1 MQSSA
6 VLAHSPL
13 LANLP
18 DDALARLGATAR
30 RRSYRRGEVI
40 FHQGDPGDSLHFL
53 IEGRVKVVLDA
64 ESGEEAVI
72 AILGPGDC
80 FGELSLI
87 DGEPR
92 SATVETLEAVQT
104 LSLSRADFMAFVRA
118 NPQIAERMMI
128 ALAGMVR
135 RADES
140 MADLVF
146 LDLEGRLVK
155 KLLELAEAHGR
166 DIDGAIEIEL
176 PITQEDLAAMI
187 GATRASVNKL
197 LGFYEDRGAVQRR
210 GRRIAIMDAERL
222 RRRIN

>member
-1 MQSSA
+1 
-6 VLAHSPL
+6 
-13 LANLP
+13 ANLP
-18 DDALARLGATAR
+18 EDALTRLGSTAR
-30 RRSYRRGEVI
+30 RRTYRRGEVI
-40 FHQGDPGDSLHFL
+40 FHQGDPGNSLHFL
-53 IEGRVKVVLDA
+53 TDGRVKVVLDA
-64 ESGEEAVI
+64 ETGEEAVI

-92 SATVETLEAVQT
+92 SATVETLESVQT
-104 LSLSRADFMAFVRA
+104 LSLSRTDFMEFIRSHPTA
-118 NPQIAERMMI
+118 AERMMV

-155 KLLELAEAHGR
+155 KLLELADAHGR

-176 PITQEDLAAMI
+176 PMTQEDLAAMI

-210 GRRIAIMDAERL
+210 GRRIAILDPDRL

>member
-1 MQSSA
+1 MLSTE
-6 VLAHSPL
+6 VLARSPL

-18 DDALARLGATAR
+18 PESLARLAASAR

-64 ESGEEAVI
+64 ESGDEAVI

-80 FGELSLI
+80 FGELALI

-92 SATVETLEAVQT
+92 SATVETLEPVQT
-104 LSLSRADFMAFVRA
+104 ISLSRADFMSFIRS
-118 NPQIAERMMI
+118 NPQAAERMMV

-166 DIDGAIEIEL
+166 DVDGAIEIEL
-176 PITQEDLAAMI
+176 PMTQEDLAAMI

-197 LGFYEDRGAVQRR
+197 LGWYEDRGAIQRR
-210 GRRIAIMDAERL
+210 GRRIAIYDPARL
-222 RRRIN
+222 RRRIT

>member
-1 MQSSA
+1 MQTSA

-18 DDALARLGATAR
+18 EDALNRLGAASR
-30 RRSYRRGEVI
+30 RRTYRRGEVI

-104 LSLSRADFMAFVRA
+104 ISLSRESFMAFVRA
-118 NPQIAERMMI
+118 NPLTAERMLV

-135 RADES
+135 RTDES

-155 KLLELAEAHGR
+155 KLLELADAHGR
-166 DIDGAIEIEL
+166 NVDGAVEIEL

-197 LGFYEDRGAVQRR
+197 LGFYEDHGAVQRR
-210 GRRIAIMDAERL
+210 GRRIAILDHDRL

>member
-18 DDALARLGATAR
+18 EDALARLGSVAR

-53 IEGRVKVVLDA
+53 IDGRVKVVLDA

-128 ALAGMVR
+128 C
-135 RADES
+135 
-140 MADLVF
+140 
-146 LDLEGRLVK
+146 
-155 KLLELAEAHGR
+155 LLYTSPSPR
-166 DIDGAIEIEL
+166 D
-176 PITQEDLAAMI
+176 
-187 GATRASVNKL
+187 S
-197 LGFYEDRGAVQRR
+197 
-210 GRRIAIMDAERL
+210 
-222 RRRIN
+222 

>member
-18 DDALARLGATAR
+18 EDALARLGAAAR

-104 LSLSRADFMAFVRA
+104 LSLSRADFMTFVRA
-118 NPQIAERMMI
+118 NPQTAERMMI

-197 LGFYEDRGAVQRR
+197 LGYYEDRGAVQRR

>member
-1 MQSSA
+1 MQSPS

-18 DDALARLGATAR
+18 AEELNRLGAAAR

-53 IEGRVKVVLDA
+53 IDGRVKVVLDA
-64 ESGEEAVI
+64 ESGDEAVI

-104 LSLSRADFMAFVRA
+104 LSLSRNDFMAFVRA
-118 NPQIAERMMI
+118 NPQTAERMMI

-155 KLLELAEAHGR
+155 KLLELADAHGR

-210 GRRIAIMDAERL
+210 GRRIAILEPERL
-222 RRRIN
+222 RRRIT

>member
-1 MQSSA
+1 MQPSS

-18 DDALARLGATAR
+18 PDALTRLGGVAR

-92 SATVETLEAVQT
+92 SATVETLESVQT
-104 LSLSRADFMAFVRA
+104 MSLSRNDFMAFVRA

-155 KLLELAEAHGR
+155 KLLELADAHGR

-210 GRRIAIMDAERL
+210 GRRIAILEPERL
-222 RRRIN
+222 RRRIT

>member
-1 MQSSA
+1 MLSSE
-6 VLAHSPL
+6 VLARSPL

-18 DDALARLGATAR
+18 DDALGRLGAAAR

-53 IEGRVKVVLDA
+53 TDGRVKVVLDA
-64 ESGEEAVI
+64 ETGEEAVI

-92 SATVETLEAVQT
+92 SATVETLESVQT
-104 LSLSRADFMAFVRA
+104 LSLSRADFMAFIRS
-118 NPQIAERMMI
+118 NPTATERMMV

-155 KLLELAEAHGR
+155 KLLELADAHGR
-166 DIDGAIEIEL
+166 KVDGAIEIEL
-176 PITQEDLAAMI
+176 PMTQEDLAAMI

-210 GRRIAIMDAERL
+210 GRRIAIMDPDRL
-222 RRRIN
+222 RRRIT